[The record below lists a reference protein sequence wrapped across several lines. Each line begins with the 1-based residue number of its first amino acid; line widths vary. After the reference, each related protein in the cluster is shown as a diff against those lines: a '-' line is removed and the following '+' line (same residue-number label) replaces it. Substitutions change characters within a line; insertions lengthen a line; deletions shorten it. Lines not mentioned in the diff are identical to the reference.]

1 MSIETAKLYKEKAG
15 NRTVWNTTLDASDS
29 SPKEEK
35 GAVRAIFEPNL
46 GWRYFQYVR
55 FDQSGGATKNN
66 ICAYRGLVSVSAT
79 GTGTTT
85 TIVTTGATANI
96 LVGGLIQCLDDAG
109 GAGAAPEGE
118 NGIVVANTAT
128 LITLDPNDAFTAA
141 TASSDTFR
149 VHLPWAVVDSAAGD
163 TAATTAGVIMA
174 TQTQYNWGWVQFAGL
189 HPTVAAVAAG
199 TTITAGKSLIASTNV
214 VTNGSTSAAE
224 LRLGYS
230 PFQLTTDTV
239 LRTIPVYLNVG
250 YALRLGASA

>member
-1 MSIETAKLYKEKAG
+1 MSLETAKLYNERAA
-15 NRTVWNTTLDASDS
+15 NRTVWNTTLSASDTS
-29 SPKEEK
+29 NKEEK
-35 GAVRAIFEPNL
+35 GAVRWTYDPNF
-46 GWRYFQYVR
+46 GYRGYQYVR

-66 ICAYRGLVSVSAT
+66 ICAFRGLVSISAT
-79 GTGTTT
+79 GAGTTT

-96 LVGGLIQCLDDAG
+96 LAGGIIQCLDDAG
-109 GAGAAPEGE
+109 AAGAAPEGE
-118 NGIVVANTAT
+118 NAIIAANTAT
-128 LITLDPNDAFTAA
+128 LITIDPNDAFSAA

-163 TAATTAGVIMA
+163 TAAITAGVVMA
-174 TQTQYNWGWVQFAGL
+174 TQAQYSWGWVQFAGL
-189 HPTVAAVAAG
+189 HPQVAAVAAG
-199 TTITAGKSLIASTNV
+199 TTITLGKSLIASTNV

-250 YALRLGASA
+250 HALRLGASA